1 MEAMSAKTKLGVGAV
16 IAGLVLGSVSGIQVL
31 RDRLGLESPVY
42 SLAQVEAGLRQHPG
56 AWVGKAIRVRARLTV
71 LATPCALIDGG
82 CGLAPASYYVLDGGA
97 AGSSRFPGTGVLP
110 LVLEVGAEN
119 PLYARLE
126 HIPGLRDLV
135 PRPPRLQ
142 AVAVTMVR
150 LEPSSPQLGCWVS
163 LCYYAVLLGPPPAEG
178 SL

>member
-1 MEAMSAKTKLGVGAV
+1 MSAKTKLGVGAV
-16 IAGLVLGSVSGIQVL
+16 IAGLVLVGVLGILVL

-42 SLAQVEAGLRQHPG
+42 SLAQVENGLRHHPG

-82 CGLAPASYYVLDGGA
+82 CGLAPASYYALDGGA
-97 AGSSRFPGTGVLP
+97 SGSSRFPDFSVPP
-110 LVLEVGAEN
+110 LVLEVGAED
-119 PLYARLE
+119 PLYARLQQ
-126 HIPGLRDLV
+126 IPVLKDLV

-142 AVAVTMVR
+142 AVEVMMVR
-150 LEPSSPQLGCWVS
+150 LAPSSPPLACGVS
-163 LCYYAVLLGPPPAEG
+163 LCYHAVLLDPPPNEG